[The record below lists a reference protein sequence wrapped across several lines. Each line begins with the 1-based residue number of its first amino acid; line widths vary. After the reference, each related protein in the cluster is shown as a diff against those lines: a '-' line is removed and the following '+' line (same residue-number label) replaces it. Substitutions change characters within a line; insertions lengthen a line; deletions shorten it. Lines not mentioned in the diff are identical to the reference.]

1 MHTEAARRVHYAEAK
16 GAGAE
21 ALLHDFLSSLPAHPG
36 FLGAE
41 LQGSPDQP
49 GLYLVASRWSGA
61 APELHVP
68 DGARTWSFEV
78 IAEV

>member
-1 MHTEAARRVHYAEAK
+1 MNDKPAKRVHYTEAR
-16 GAGAE
+16 GTGAE
-21 ALLHDFLSSLPAHPG
+21 SLLHDFLRSLTAHPG

-49 GLYLVASRWSGA
+49 GLYLVASRWSGTG
-61 APELHVP
+61 PDLCVP
-68 DGARTWSFEV
+68 DGAKAWSFEV